1 MLLTDASCWGKL
13 SHFSLEVWSLVGFSI
28 LQWMAP
34 YHVHSAAL
42 IGHSGSI
49 VNYEEEEEEEEG
61 GKSNYGV

>member
-1 MLLTDASCWGKL
+1 
-13 SHFSLEVWSLVGFSI
+13 
-28 LQWMAP
+28 MAP

-61 GKSNYGV
+61 GKSNYGVWSPHILIVYIYEILKE